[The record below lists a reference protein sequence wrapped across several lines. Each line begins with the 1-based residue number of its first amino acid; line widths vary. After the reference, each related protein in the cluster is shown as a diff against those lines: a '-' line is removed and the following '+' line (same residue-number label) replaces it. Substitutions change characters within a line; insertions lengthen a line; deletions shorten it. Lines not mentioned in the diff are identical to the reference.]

1 MERSEKKRMIEDY
14 KNTQH
19 PMGVFCIIKKEPIES
34 DPRVHIQI
42 AKNFKA
48 ILNST
53 KMKLNSNFHPFK
65 ELQNDWN
72 LYGEEAFDINL
83 LETLEYTK
91 DDPNADY
98 SEELE
103 ILKLIW
109 EDTFKANGFRS
120 YEKSLTREKNKL

>member
-1 MERSEKKRMIEDY
+1 
-14 KNTQH
+14 
-19 PMGVFCIIKKEPIES
+19 MGVFCIIKKEPIES

-72 LYGEEAFDINL
+72 LYGEEAFDINI
-83 LETLEYTK
+83 LEELEYTK

-109 EDTFKANGFRS
+109 DDKFKANGIRS
-120 YEKSLTREKNKL
+120 YEKSFTKEKNNL

>member
-1 MERSEKKRMIEDY
+1 MERSEKKRLIEDY

-19 PMGVFCIIKKEPIES
+19 PMGVFCIIKKEPIAN
-34 DPRVHIQI
+34 DPRVHIQT

-53 KMKLNSNFHPFK
+53 LMKLNSNFYPIK

-72 LYGEEAFDINL
+72 LYGEDAFEIKV
-83 LETLEYTK
+83 LEELEYSK
-91 DDPNADY
+91 DDPFADY

-103 ILKLIW
+103 ILKLLW
-109 EDTFKANGFRS
+109 EDKYKLDGIRT
-120 YEKSLTREKNKL
+120 YEKKLKK

>member
-1 MERSEKKRMIEDY
+1 MERSEKKRLIEDY

-19 PMGVFCIIKKEPIES
+19 PMGVFCIIKKEPIEN

-53 KMKLNSNFHPFK
+53 LMKLNSNFHPIK

-72 LYGEEAFDINL
+72 LYGEDAFEIKV
-83 LETLEYTK
+83 LEELAYSK

-98 SEELE
+98 SDELE
-103 ILKLIW
+103 ILKLLW
-109 EDTFKANGFRS
+109 EDKYMADGIRT
-120 YEKSLTREKNKL
+120 YEKSLKK